1 MQKIFLFIGLFFF
14 CHCLQAQTVMA
25 KIATDIKKLSGEY
38 MADFKNIKGALKL
51 EDEYET
57 VYYSRLK
64 LTGSI
69 DSSNLIHF
77 SKESQ
82 FWKFTVD
89 FDKVKTNAEEL
100 DTAIRSVDFSFGK
113 VKGVASGAEWIF
125 TYVPVNKKGLS
136 GKIRSFFIFLLNA
149 EKNPTDQTG
158 GKLLFTLGQEDYY
171 MNK

>member
-1 MQKIFLFIGLFFF
+1 MQKIILFSGLFFF
-14 CHCLQAQTVMA
+14 CYSLEAQTVMA
-25 KIATDIKKLSGEY
+25 KTAADIKKLSGEY
-38 MADFKNIKGALKL
+38 MSDFKNIKGALKL

-64 LTGSI
+64 INGST

-89 FDKVKTNAEEL
+89 FDEEKYTAQEL
-100 DTAIRSVDFSFGK
+100 DTAIQSISFSFGK
-113 VKGVASGAEWIF
+113 VKGIAAGAQGAYC
-125 TYVPVNKKGLS
+125 YVPLEKKGLS
-136 GKIRSFFIFLLNA
+136 GKIRSFFIFLLNGK
-149 EKNPTDQTG
+149 KNPTG
-158 GKLLFTLGQEDYY
+158 ESSGKLSFTLGQEDYY